1 MLKIYSDAAVS
12 PIDQLA
18 GAGLVITG
26 QDLYEQLSYPLPKT
40 KDNHLAELQAFL
52 IALEWVAEND
62 HTDTYLLFYTDSQ
75 LIAQSVKKGRIK
87 NKDYKSIFASILDS
101 LQALYLYEVKWIPD
115 KENKGAD
122 NLAKQALA
130 KQRKNKKG

>member
-26 QDLYEQLSYPLPKT
+26 EGLYEQLSYPLPKT

-52 IALEWVAEND
+52 IALEWVVENE

-75 LIAQSVKKGRIK
+75 LIAQSVKKSRIK

>member
-52 IALEWVAEND
+52 IALEWVVENE

>member
-52 IALEWVAEND
+52 IALEWVVENE

-75 LIAQSVKKGRIK
+75 LIAQSVKKSRIK